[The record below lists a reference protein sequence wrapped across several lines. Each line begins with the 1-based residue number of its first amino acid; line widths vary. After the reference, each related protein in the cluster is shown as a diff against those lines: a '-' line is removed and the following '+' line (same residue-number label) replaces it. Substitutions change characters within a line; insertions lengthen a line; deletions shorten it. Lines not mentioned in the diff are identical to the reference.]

1 MTDVAVHDGDG
12 WTICRHGHR
21 HWGRFGAAGLLLR
34 DDAEVILQ
42 HRAEWT
48 HEGGA
53 WGLPGGARDS
63 HEDAVQAALREAA
76 EEADIAPESARPT
89 GYYVDD
95 HGGWSYTTFIAHAR
109 GPVAPVARTREST
122 EIRWWPRALVP
133 RLPLH
138 SGLAAHWPALDAAS
152 DDVHLLVDA
161 ANVVGSRPD
170 GWWRDRV
177 GAATRLLGQLAQLAR
192 DGIAAVELPT
202 TSAKLTRVLP
212 RITVVVEGA
221 ARGASGPAARLAGGG
236 PSGCPH
242 PHWRRH
248 RVAERAAPW
257 PRVTATARPSGPATH
272 TAVPSGRRAV
282 APAEPNLRQ
291 GLDQGAVVGAG
302 CQADNTRAGS
312 VQGGQRR
319 Q

>member
-12 WTICRHGHR
+12 WTVCRHGHR

-63 HEDAVQAALREAA
+63 HEDPVQAALREAA
-76 EEADIAPESARPT
+76 EEAGIPLDSARPT
-89 GYYVDD
+89 GYYIDD
-95 HGGWSYTTFIAHAR
+95 HGGWSYTTVIAHAR
-109 GPVAPVARTREST
+109 GPVTPVALTREST

-138 SGLAAHWPALDAAS
+138 SGLAAHWPALDASS

-170 GWWRDRV
+170 GWWRDRA
-177 GAATRLLGQLAQLAR
+177 GATTRLLGRLAQLAR
-192 DGIAAVELPT
+192 DGIVAAELPT

-212 RITVVVEGA
+212 RVTVVVEGA
-221 ARGASGPAARLAGGG
+221 ARAATVPDGATAGWWWPAVDVVPAPGVGDDTIVAEALRHPGTLVITADRGLRGRLPDTAAAIG
-236 PSGCPH
+236 PSWL
-242 PHWRRH
+242 WRQL
-248 RVAERAAPW
+248 E
-257 PRVTATARPSGPATH
+257 TA
-272 TAVPSGRRAV
+272 
-282 APAEPNLRQ
+282 
-291 GLDQGAVVGAG
+291 
-302 CQADNTRAGS
+302 
-312 VQGGQRR
+312 
-319 Q
+319 

>member
-12 WTICRHGHR
+12 WTICRRGHR

-63 HEDAVQAALREAA
+63 HEDPVQAALREAA
-76 EEADIAPESARPT
+76 EEAAIPSDLARPT

-95 HGGWSYTTFIAHAR
+95 HGGWSYTTVIAHVR
-109 GPVAPVARTREST
+109 GPVAPVALTREST

-138 SGLAAHWPALDAAS
+138 SGLAAHWPALDTAS

-170 GWWRDRV
+170 GWWRDRA
-177 GAATRLLGQLAQLAR
+177 GAAIRLLGQLGQLAR
-192 DGIAAVELPT
+192 DGIVAAELPT
-202 TSAKLTRVLP
+202 IPAKLTRVLP

-221 ARGASGPAARLAGGG
+221 ARGAAAPEGATAGWWWAAVQVVAAPGVGDDTIVAEAQRHPGTLVVTADRGLRGRLPDTAAAIG
-236 PSGCPH
+236 PSWL
-242 PHWRRH
+242 WRQL
-248 RVAERAAPW
+248 E
-257 PRVTATARPSGPATH
+257 TS
-272 TAVPSGRRAV
+272 
-282 APAEPNLRQ
+282 
-291 GLDQGAVVGAG
+291 
-302 CQADNTRAGS
+302 
-312 VQGGQRR
+312 
-319 Q
+319 